1 MFIESLINKRNIFYC
16 LIFSI
21 IIILIFSQFTFASQK
36 TQNNELIVYV
46 NFHEEEATR
55 LLDLFSYQT
64 DIDYTFLKMTS
75 QNTNKRVIAEKDNP
89 RADIILGGPAD
100 NHQLLADMNLLKKY
114 KSDEAVNVSKQF
126 KSEAGFWT
134 GIYLGPISIAVN
146 ENLWQEEFSDIA
158 LEKPKSFTD
167 LLNPVFKGKIVM
179 PDPHSSGTAFTF
191 IASIIQLWGKEKS
204 KNYFSGLDKNVALYT
219 ENGFTP
225 ARMAALGDYMIAV
238 NFLHDQKLMLRN
250 GFNLS
255 YKIPPLAGWEIGCV
269 SIIDNSPNPAAAE
282 KFIDYILSKE
292 AALLHQELTERI
304 STRKDVDINGEY
316 VDIFDYS
323 INKEYDIFEA
333 AQNKEEYLKIWDQS
347 INLNN

>member
-1 MFIESLINKRNIFYC
+1 MFIKSLFNKKK
-16 LIFSI
+16 I
-21 IIILIFSQFTFASQK
+21 IYSSIILIILILLTSQLIFANE
-36 TQNNELIVYV
+36 TLPNNELIVYV
-46 NFHEEEATR
+46 NFHEEEAKR
-55 LLDLFSYQT
+55 LLDLFNYQT

-75 QNTNKRVIAEKDNP
+75 QNTNKRVIAERDNP

-114 KSDEAVNVSKQF
+114 KSPKAANISKQF
-126 KSEAGFWT
+126 KSETGFWT

-146 ENLWQEEFSDIA
+146 ENLWQKEFGELD
-158 LEKPKSFTD
+158 LEKPKNFID
-167 LLNPVFKGKIVM
+167 LLNPAFKSKIVM

-191 IASIIQLWGKEKS
+191 IASIIQLWGKDRAGS
-204 KNYFSGLDKNVALYT
+204 YFSNLDQNVALYT

-238 NFLHDQKLMLRN
+238 NFLHDQKLMIRN

-255 YKIPPLAGWEIGCV
+255 YNIPPLAGWEIGCV
-269 SIIDNSPNPAAAE
+269 SIINDSPNPKSAE

-292 AALLHQELTERI
+292 ASLLHQELTERI
-304 STRKDVDINGEY
+304 PTRKDIAINGEY

-323 INKEYDIFEA
+323 INKDYNIFEA
-333 AQNKEEYLKIWDQS
+333 AKNKEDYLRIWDQS
-347 INLNN
+347 IN